1 MCLYIYIPNTEA
13 TLSLIKYILLKIIK
27 LLLIISISHWKELL
41 LYMYMLKLYTIKT
54 VIKLVS
60 TLILTMLA
68 RNIQPIFQTERYN

>member
-1 MCLYIYIPNTEA
+1 VCLYIYIPNTEA